1 MSREAYRLR
10 TVAPARG
17 SQELTSRWTAR
28 LKSARQFPASSDVTS
43 RPAHSRRSH
52 PQRGLTS
59 MPPHPANKGPG
70 HHPAQHTRSQAVLGP
85 HGARRKTPGEMG
97 WVLLGGTITTLGQ
110 AAIDNGSWPSA
121 ARHAGNPP
129 PPPPSIKRPPAPA
142 SVRSF
147 KQQLKDIEKRYLEQ
161 RWRRCSQC
169 TNLRCRTSDAHE
181 NRDVCLIN
189 TQILV
194 ILDPTNVWHKR
205 RRMAEIPCK
214 IRRTSA

>member
-1 MSREAYRLR
+1 
-10 TVAPARG
+10 
-17 SQELTSRWTAR
+17 
-28 LKSARQFPASSDVTS
+28 
-43 RPAHSRRSH
+43 
-52 PQRGLTS
+52 

-129 PPPPSIKRPPAPA
+129 PPPPNIKRPIIKTPAPA

-147 KQQLKDIEKRYLEQ
+147 KQQLKEIEKRYQCLEQ
-161 RWRRCSQC
+161 APLTIPPAQAALQQQFLAARPGAEDPLMLIATTMDAIAVARRSPSFRREI
-169 TNLRCRTSDAHE
+169 LSPSSPWIDRIRAGSRVGSDGGVAPSVGE
-181 NRDVCLIN
+181 
-189 TQILV
+189 
-194 ILDPTNVWHKR
+194 P
-205 RRMAEIPCK
+205 
-214 IRRTSA
+214 